1 MLERLIE
8 IDKSV
13 LLFFNGGHS
22 AYLDKVMWIYSG
34 KLIWLPLVLVIL
46 WAIFYKKK
54 FAEAFLVLVMV
65 VLVATLCDQISSSL
79 IKPFFARF
87 RPAQDPDFSSLV
99 QIVNGYRGGR
109 YGFVSIHA
117 ANSFGV
123 VPFVIL
129 LYRNKWLSFT
139 CLLWAVFNCYSRMFL
154 GVHFPGDILFG
165 SLLGI
170 IIGVGVWFL
179 YKYMRGYMFK
189 KEGEAAVTIPY
200 IKDKNAKYI
209 SIAVWTTFVF
219 ILIFAPLI
227 GFW

>member
-1 MLERLIE
+1 
-8 IDKSV
+8 
-13 LLFFNGGHS
+13 
-22 AYLDKVMWIYSG
+22 
-34 KLIWLPLVLVIL
+34 
-46 WAIFYKKK
+46 
-54 FAEAFLVLVMV
+54 
-65 VLVATLCDQISSSL
+65 
-79 IKPFFARF
+79 
-87 RPAQDPDFSSLV
+87 
-99 QIVNGYRGGR
+99 
-109 YGFVSIHA
+109 
-117 ANSFGV
+117 
-123 VPFVIL
+123 
-129 LYRNKWLSFT
+129 
-139 CLLWAVFNCYSRMFL
+139 MFL

-165 SLLGI
+165 SLLGL